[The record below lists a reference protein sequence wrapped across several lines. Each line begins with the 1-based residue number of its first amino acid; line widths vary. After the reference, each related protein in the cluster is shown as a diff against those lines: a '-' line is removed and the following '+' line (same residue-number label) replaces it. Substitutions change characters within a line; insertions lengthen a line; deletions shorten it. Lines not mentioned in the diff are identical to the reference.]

1 VIRRRAWRFRD
12 GIALTG
18 LCALAVVATWGVWRD
33 IVQLVRTNEEQSH
46 VLLAP
51 VVAAWLFWVRR
62 ERARLT
68 APTWSLWGAP
78 VIVAGWTLAW
88 FGFGQGH
95 LVFLHFG
102 ALLMVFGAALTVLG
116 LDFVVKFAPAFG
128 ALVFLMPVP
137 GMIRHRI
144 ALPLQEATAQVTH
157 FIMELIGQP
166 VTVAGNVLR
175 INGHDVAVAEACNG
189 MRMVSALGLVAF
201 AFVFSTPMRNWV
213 RLLIL
218 AISPVVAL
226 IVNVVRLGPTVLMYG
241 YADLE
246 TAELFHDISG
256 WAVLGLALA
265 MLWAVLATLR
275 WLEVPVAPFAAAR
288 SARA

>member
-1 VIRRRAWRFRD
+1 MIRRRAWRFRD
-12 GIALTG
+12 GVALVL
-18 LCALAVVATWGVWRD
+18 LCALAVMATWGIWID
-33 IVQLVRTNEEQSH
+33 IVQLVRSNEEQSH
-46 VLLAP
+46 VMLAP

-62 ERARLT
+62 ERARMT
-68 APTWSLWGAP
+68 APVWSVWGAP
-78 VIVAGWTLAW
+78 VIVGGWALAW
-88 FGFGQGH
+88 YGFGQGH
-95 LVFLHFG
+95 LIFQHFG

-116 LDFVVKFAPAFG
+116 TDFVAKFAPAFA
-128 ALVFLMPVP
+128 ALAFLMPVP

-144 ALPLQEATAQVTH
+144 AFPLQDATAQVTH

-218 AISPVVAL
+218 ALSPLVAL
-226 IVNVVRLGPTVLMYG
+226 VVNVVRLGPTVLMYG
-241 YADLE
+241 YADME
-246 TAELFHDISG
+246 AAELFHDVSG

-265 MLWAVLATLR
+265 MLWGVLATLR
-275 WLEVPVAPFAAAR
+275 WLEVPVAPFSAAR
-288 SARA
+288 SIRS